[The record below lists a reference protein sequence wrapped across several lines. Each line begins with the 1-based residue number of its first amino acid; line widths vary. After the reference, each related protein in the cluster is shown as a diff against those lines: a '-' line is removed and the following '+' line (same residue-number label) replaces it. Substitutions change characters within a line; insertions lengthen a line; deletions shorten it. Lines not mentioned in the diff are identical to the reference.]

1 MSGLHRFVFERS
13 PIGPL
18 TLEASE
24 TGLTRV
30 TFGAPTVVANAGEP
44 VTASPGHPVL
54 KPAGRALGAYFGG
67 DSDALARLPVDLAG
81 GTDFQQA
88 VWRALRTIPAGD
100 VKSYGQIVRVIGRG
114 SPRAVGQAVGANPVP
129 VVVPCHRVVAGDGRL
144 GGFSGG
150 LERKV
155 ALLAL
160 EGIASE
166 GARFDA
172 RIRLDADAALQALQ
186 PVR

>member
-1 MSGLHRFVFERS
+1 MSAPHRLVHEDS
-13 PIGPL
+13 PVGPL
-18 TLEASE
+18 TLEATE

-30 TFGAPTVVANAGEP
+30 SFGASTAAAKGVHFL
-44 VTASPGHPVL
+44 ASPIGHPVL
-54 KPAGRALGAYFGG
+54 ESAGRALAAYFGG

-88 VWRALRTIPAGD
+88 VWGALRAIPAGD
-100 VKSYGQIVRVIGRG
+100 VTSYGELVRVIGRG

-155 ALLAL
+155 ALLEL
-160 EGIASE
+160 EGIASQ

-172 RIRLDADAALQALQ
+172 RIRLDSDAPLQ